1 MAISLKGRKPNNF
14 ESHNYLKHNFA
25 NIPGL
30 CSNFADCESF
40 LNQTLLTL
48 LLYVWNAYSMLDKPG
63 NSIDSGN
70 FSVSYLPLIRKDSV
84 IYLYTWSRSLCEG
97 RTSFSVGLISI
108 KFCGLLLI
116 SMVFSCLCC
125 CHSSWKSLFS
135 FVTTEQI
142 F

>member
-48 LLYVWNAYSMLDKPG
+48 LLYVSNAYSMLDKPG

-84 IYLYTWSRSLCEG
+84 IYIHGLAVYVKEGLPFPRDLSL
-97 RTSFSVGLISI
+97 
-108 KFCGLLLI
+108 
-116 SMVFSCLCC
+116 
-125 CHSSWKSLFS
+125 
-135 FVTTEQI
+135 
-142 F
+142 